1 MAQRRS
7 GAKKAIVATEAVDA
21 LFGMSGRSSF
31 AITFATNYAI
41 TFAKASVI
49 KESFVG
55 QRKLRRTEGEK
66 KRLRD

>member
-1 MAQRRS
+1 MAQE
-7 GAKKAIVATEAVDA
+7 KAIKAIEAVDA

-31 AITFATNYAI
+31 AI

-55 QRKLRRTEGEK
+55 QRKLR
-66 KRLRD
+66 